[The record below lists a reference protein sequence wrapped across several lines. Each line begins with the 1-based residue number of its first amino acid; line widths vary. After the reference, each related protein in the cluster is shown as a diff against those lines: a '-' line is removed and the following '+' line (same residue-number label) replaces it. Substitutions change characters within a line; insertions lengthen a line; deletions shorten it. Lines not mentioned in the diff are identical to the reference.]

1 MSIFRQLQAEKRGS
15 LENPSTPL
23 GAPDAWLSD
32 ALTTGTA
39 TKTGKAVNEF
49 NALGNTALAA
59 CVGILSETIAT
70 LPLHIFRR
78 TGRNRELADD
88 LPLAQVLRQPNP
100 EMDAVQFRE
109 TLQSHVLT
117 WGNGYAEIEFNRAG
131 RPIALWILPPD
142 RTKAYRDKRLGLYY
156 VTEIDRKSYVL
167 PPENVFHLVG
177 LGYDGIT
184 GRSPIRLHREAI
196 GLSRATEDFG
206 ASWFGNG
213 SRPAGILSH
222 PGTLGADAKQNLRK
236 SWDAAHSG
244 LSNAHRVAILE
255 EGMRWD
261 QIGIPPEDA
270 QFLET
275 RKFQIEEMARIYR
288 VPLHLIQHAHGATSW
303 GSGLEELG
311 QGLVT
316 YTLQPWLVRWE
327 QRIASRLMTEAERGQ
342 YYAKHSVEGLLR
354 GDSEKRANFYSRM
367 IQTGVY
373 TLNEVRELEDRN
385 PIDGGDVHLVP
396 LNLIPLSQVE
406 SSAAAAMPE
415 PRAISETRAAQES
428 VEQRSVRLRRRNRQA
443 FESLFAEAA
452 RRTNVW
458 DLARLKAAVER
469 AKKAGNLQ
477 LLRNWLEAEREATVA
492 YARRQFEPVVQSY
505 ARTLWDQVA
514 EEVGKE
520 EPVTD
525 DYQRFQ
531 TSYAIGLG
539 NRFANQAEVLVSDQA
554 ERFAEEADI
563 IEAIEERLEDF
574 AETRQNSFSSDELVQ
589 ATGALAKAAY
599 IGLGVTL
606 LRWVANAGACP
617 MCEGMNGRV
626 VGVER
631 NFADAGSSIDFG
643 GTAPLV
649 VSRNIGHPPLHRGC
663 TCDIVAG

>member
-15 LENPSTPL
+15 LENPATPL

-32 ALTTGTA
+32 ALTTGTS

-70 LPLHIFRR
+70 LPLHIYRR
-78 TGRNRELADD
+78 VGRNRELADD
-88 LPLAQVLRQPNP
+88 TPLADLLRRPNP
-100 EMDAVQFRE
+100 EMDPVQFRE

-117 WGNGYAEIEFNRAG
+117 WGNGYAEIEYNGAG
-131 RPIALWILPPD
+131 RPIGLWILPPD

-177 LGYDGIT
+177 LGYDGIE

-196 GLSRATEDFG
+196 GLSRATEEFG

-222 PGTLGADAKQNLRK
+222 PGTLGIDAKKNLKK

-327 QRIASRLMTEAERGQ
+327 QRIASRLMTEAERAT

-367 IQTGVY
+367 IQSGVY
-373 TLNEVRELEDRN
+373 SLNEVRDLEDRN
-385 PIDGGDVHLVP
+385 PIEGGDVHLIP
-396 LNLIPLSQVE
+396 LNLVPLDQAE
-406 SSAAAAMPE
+406 ARPTAPE
-415 PRAISETRAAQES
+415 PRSEPETRAS
-428 VEQRSVRLRRRNRQA
+428 VESKEERSIRLRRRNRQA
-443 FESLFAEAA
+443 FEGLFAEAA

-458 DLARLKAAVER
+458 DMARLRAALER
-469 AKKAGNLQ
+469 AKKAGDLEQ
-477 LLRNWLEAEREATVA
+477 FRRWLEAEREATVN
-492 YARRQFEPVVQSY
+492 YARRQFEPVIESY
-505 ARTLWDQVA
+505 AATVWDQA
-514 EEVGKE
+514 SEEVGSTEQPTE
-520 EPVTD
+520 E
-525 DYQRFQ
+525 FQ
-531 TSYAIGLG
+531 SFRTKYAIGLG
-539 NRFANQAEVLVSDQA
+539 NRFASQAEVLLA
-554 ERFAEEADI
+554 EQEESEGSELDVLEGMEGRLDDFGEARQRSFAE
-563 IEAIEERLEDF
+563 
-574 AETRQNSFSSDELVQ
+574 DELVQ
-589 ATGALAKAAY
+589 ATGALVKAAY
-599 IGLGVTL
+599 IGLGITL
-606 LRWVANAGACP
+606 LRWVSNAGACP

-631 NFADAGSSIDFG
+631 NFADAGSVINFG

-649 VSRNIGHPPLHRGC
+649 LSRNIGHPPLHRGC